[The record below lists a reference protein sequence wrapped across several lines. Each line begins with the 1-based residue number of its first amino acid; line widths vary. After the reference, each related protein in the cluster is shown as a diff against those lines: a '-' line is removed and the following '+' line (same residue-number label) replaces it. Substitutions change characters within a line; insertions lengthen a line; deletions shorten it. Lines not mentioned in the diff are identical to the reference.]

1 MSYENKDEDQ
11 KFALIVL
18 GGMITAVVVGVL
30 ALCTLVGV
38 GGGDS
43 ANAQKADASAMVA
56 PAVLI
61 TTAGAV
67 SVAADEAKVVVENGV
82 VKFYFASGKAD
93 LATGA
98 NEALA
103 EVVKGVKAGQ
113 KAVVSGFH
121 DNTGNLAANQELAK
135 QRAIS
140 VRDTLVA
147 LGVPAD
153 SIELK
158 KPENAEGTGDNAQAR
173 RVEVVLAK

>member
-18 GGMITAVVVGVL
+18 GGIITAVVVGVL

-43 ANAQKADASAMVA
+43 ANAQKADTSAVAAPVAATASV
-56 PAVLI
+56 
-61 TTAGAV
+61 GAA

-121 DNTGNLAANQELAK
+121 DDTGNLAANQELAK

>member
-18 GGMITAVVVGVL
+18 GGIITAVVVGVL

-38 GGGDS
+38 GSKGS
-43 ANAQKADASAMVA
+43 ATAQKSE
-56 PAVLI
+56 
-61 TTAGAV
+61 TTAVATPAGATAAV
-67 SVAADEAKVVVENGV
+67 GATTIAADEAKVVVENGV
-82 VKFYFASGKAD
+82 VKFYFASGKSD
-93 LATGA
+93 LAKGA

-113 KAVVSGFH
+113 KAVISGFH
-121 DNTGNLAANQELAK
+121 DSTGNLASNQELAK
-135 QRAIS
+135 KRAFS
-140 VRDTLVA
+140 VRDTLIA

-158 KPENAEGTGDNAQAR
+158 KPENAKGTGDNAEAR

>member
-18 GGMITAVVVGVL
+18 GGIITAVVVGVL

-56 PAVLI
+56 PAVLT

>member
-18 GGMITAVVVGVL
+18 GGIITAVVVGVL

-43 ANAQKADASAMVA
+43 ANAQKADASAMVS
-56 PAVLI
+56 PAVLT

-67 SVAADEAKVVVENGV
+67 SVAADEAKVVVEYGV